1 MRRIPDWTS
10 LDAAARQ
17 RWRASARERARALD
31 TELNAFV
38 EIEAAKVRLGRTLDA
53 MPYAAKDMLRT
64 PSHQPNGGLAE
75 AGELGIAPRHAPLI
89 TRLKPGQVRVLTSDN
104 PVHSLPSG
112 NFRIAAIAPTP
123 AGTAS
128 CI

>member
-17 RWRASARERARALD
+17 RWRTSARERASALD

-38 EIEAAKVRLGRTLDA
+38 EIEAAKVHLVRTLDA

-75 AGELGIAPRHAPLI
+75 AGELGIVPNTSHEISAPIIDTMTSFLI
-89 TRLKPGQVRVLTSDN
+89 RQGL
-104 PVHSLPSG
+104 
-112 NFRIAAIAPTP
+112 
-123 AGTAS
+123 
-128 CI
+128 